1 MSEMG
6 AFRSMVRD
14 ETLGIAIGVVFLLWF
29 GRAIAL
35 KLALRVAYKKNK
47 SALMVLKLLGG
58 KSPSLFEFQK
68 YLPNLPV
75 PRLKDTLRNWL
86 LSVEPL
92 VSAADFKKAQVHV
105 LAGWLSLIDC
115 LLPRSIRTS

>member
-14 ETLGIAIGVVFLLWF
+14 ETLGIAIGVVFFLWF

-47 SALMVLKLLGG
+47 SALMVRATFRRAHT
-58 KSPSLFEFQK
+58 KSETTFVK
-68 YLPNLPV
+68 
-75 PRLKDTLRNWL
+75 
-86 LSVEPL
+86 
-92 VSAADFKKAQVHV
+92 
-105 LAGWLSLIDC
+105 
-115 LLPRSIRTS
+115 